1 MHITLNTDSKAGK
14 RSQHRLQAR
23 FDKLRKQ
30 LERQQNRNHK
40 LATELEELAQRY
52 QHRLQETD
60 RHHLASLQQLAERLI
75 VFFTRKSLSNWQRV
89 ELADWIGETLQR
101 IGRVEPTVAE
111 ALQERFRQAA
121 AEHLQMSEAEMDAE
135 AETFNEA
142 IEEAFEELFGD
153 AADGPGADDPQP
165 DLFGDTE
172 FEFFDDDDDDDTEAY
187 WHIPDP
193 EAETRSRAL
202 MDGSWTR
209 GLFRRA
215 AQALHPDRETDP
227 EQRQHKQALM
237 QQLLAAR
244 DEGDLLTLLQLYGQA
259 ADNTE
264 LELAEAEMEQA
275 CALLED
281 RLEQLEDEEDEIIH
295 AHPLRALVH
304 EFFYSPTRKTREQNF
319 RAWEAELQRDAE
331 TAARLPEELRNLTIL
346 KEYLELRRERNM
358 FSEFDDIIF

>member
-1 MHITLNTDSKAGK
+1 MHITLNTNSKAG
-14 RSQHRLQAR
+14 RHSQHRLQAR

-40 LATELEELAQRY
+40 LATELEALAQRY

-60 RHHLASLQQLAERLI
+60 RHHLESLQRLAERLI

-101 IGRVEPTVAE
+101 IGRVDTAAAE

-135 AETFNEA
+135 AEAMAEA
-142 IEEAFEELFGD
+142 VEEAFEELFGAGD
-153 AADGPGADDPQP
+153 DDPEADDPQP
-165 DLFGDTE
+165 DLFEDRDS
-172 FEFFDDDDDDDTEAY
+172 EFFDDDEAD
-187 WHIPDP
+187 WHGPDP
-193 EAETRSRAL
+193 EAETRTRAL

-227 EQRQHKQALM
+227 EQRRHKQALM
-237 QQLLAAR
+237 QQLLTAR
-244 DEGDLLTLLQLYGQA
+244 DQGDLLTLLQLYAQA
-259 ADNTE
+259 ADNAE

-304 EFFYSPTRKTREQNF
+304 ELFYNPTRKTREQNF
-319 RAWEAELQRDAE
+319 RAWEDGLRTDAE
-331 TAARLPEELRNLTIL
+331 TAARLPEELRNLGIL
-346 KEYLELRRERNM
+346 KEYLELRRQRNM